1 MCKFI
6 IILEVACNSTEN
18 PLKKGASD
26 GCCVYIPAEQPS
38 FLDRDTDPTDRSH
51 QNLKLGVLLWV
62 AQAQCCLA
70 ALQHKKTASI
80 HPHN

>member
-18 PLKKGASD
+18 PLKKGASG
-26 GCCVYIPAEQPS
+26 GCCIYIPVEQPS
-38 FLDRDTDPTDRSH
+38 CLDRDSDRSH

-70 ALQHKKTASI
+70 VLQHKKIASI